1 MSERTPAWGCPILI
15 FTSPGTGTSGNAF
28 VWAKQ
33 MQQWHVQRGLL
44 ETKQS
49 KAQHEKSNTDKSK
62 SSSIQKYCIQE
73 KLRQLNLYWKYKNT
87 KFCYV
92 KKLPKPQHSP
102 SVASTSCSLVS
113 PNAVQHHQHGYFG
126 KHMFPIILSK
136 AKRTKFGWFCFSF
149 FLYHLE
155 KNFS

>member
-1 MSERTPAWGCPILI
+1 
-15 FTSPGTGTSGNAF
+15 
-28 VWAKQ
+28 

-44 ETKQS
+44 GTKQS
-49 KAQHEKSNTDKSK
+49 KAEHGEKKITPTVQIVKYP
-62 SSSIQKYCIQE
+62 KYCIQE

-113 PNAVQHHQHGYFG
+113 PHAVQHYQHGYFG
-126 KHMFPIILSK
+126 KHMFPIVPSK

-149 FLYHLE
+149 F
-155 KNFS
+155 FFFTI